1 MLRSRRSM
9 AGYFSIR
16 RHVDFCFSMNRYFPR
31 FLSMLVLLGLMISC
45 IGEEKPDG
53 TKLYFPPSNG
63 DSWERL
69 DPTSL
74 GFETAKLDAFYTFL
88 SNNDTRA
95 FILLK
100 DGKIVLEK
108 YFGTDG
114 RPYDQNN
121 NWYWASAGKTLMAYL
136 IGHAQ
141 DAGHFNIQQTS
152 ADFLGYGWSSLSPSQ
167 EKNIKIW
174 HHMTMT
180 TGLDDRIADRDDPR
194 PSSLVYLS
202 EPGTR
207 WAYHN
212 APYTLLEKI
221 LELGT
226 GKSLNLYT
234 QEYLL
239 SKTGMKG
246 LWVKS
251 GFNSV
256 FFSDA
261 RSMARF
267 GLLLLAEGEW
277 QGKVLLKDKDF
288 LRQMKSSS
296 QSLNESYGYLT
307 WLNGQGSFMVPELQ
321 QKFQGTLFKQAPSDM
336 YAALGRDGQF
346 LCVVPSKGLVLVR
359 MGGSPDQ
366 ASVPFLFLDEI
377 WKELTKIM
385 VFK

>member
-9 AGYFSIR
+9 ARYFSIR

-180 TGLDDRIADRDDPR
+180 TGLDDRIADRDDTR

-212 APYTLLEKI
+212 APYTLLE
-221 LELGT
+221 
-226 GKSLNLYT
+226 
-234 QEYLL
+234 
-239 SKTGMKG
+239 
-246 LWVKS
+246 
-251 GFNSV
+251 
-256 FFSDA
+256 
-261 RSMARF
+261 
-267 GLLLLAEGEW
+267 
-277 QGKVLLKDKDF
+277 
-288 LRQMKSSS
+288 
-296 QSLNESYGYLT
+296 
-307 WLNGQGSFMVPELQ
+307 
-321 QKFQGTLFKQAPSDM
+321 
-336 YAALGRDGQF
+336 
-346 LCVVPSKGLVLVR
+346 
-359 MGGSPDQ
+359 
-366 ASVPFLFLDEI
+366 
-377 WKELTKIM
+377 
-385 VFK
+385 